1 MDGKTHSSN
10 RYNLRSF
17 ALKLDP
23 QTDVFRMTLT
33 GDRAPNQVPLE
44 TLRSVPRPAELD
56 DWRLCKRIEERE
68 MYNAGRGHEY
78 TEWKM
83 QEKGDLITF

>member
-1 MDGKTHSSN
+1 
-10 RYNLRSF
+10 
-17 ALKLDP
+17 
-23 QTDVFRMTLT
+23 MTLT

-78 TEWKM
+78 AEWKM
-83 QEKGDLITF
+83 QEKGDRIAW